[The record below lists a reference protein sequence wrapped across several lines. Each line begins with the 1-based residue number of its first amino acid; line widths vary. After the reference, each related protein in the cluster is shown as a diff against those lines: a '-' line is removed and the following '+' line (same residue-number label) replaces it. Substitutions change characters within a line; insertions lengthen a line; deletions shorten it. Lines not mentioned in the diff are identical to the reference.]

1 MYHKLKRCLNSRSS
15 HQMCSIEKAVLKNF
29 AIYTGK
35 TPVLESSFNRL
46 VGFKTCNFLKKRLQH
61 RCFLVNIAKFLR
73 TLILMTICEQL
84 LLQFLLLTVN
94 NSSQGLVS
102 AFNSVDLLQRSS
114 SKSSPQGV
122 QWQAPLLF
130 EKKKNQLKYSLVVTR
145 CHSFS
150 LVVPFVVNRCHQ
162 LLFVVPLVVIRCHS
176 WHSLSF
182 VVPLVVTRCTTR
194 LSFYKRSIYQCLK
207 VFHFYKSRIMFCMI
221 FSFFETKNVNY
232 F

>member
-46 VGFKTCNFLKKRLQH
+46 VGFKTCNFHKKRLQH

-84 LLQFLLLTVN
+84 LLQSLLLTVN

-102 AFNSVDLLQRSS
+102 AFNSIDLLQRFS

-130 EKKKNQLKYSLVVTR
+130 EKRKIS
-145 CHSFS
+145 
-150 LVVPFVVNRCHQ
+150 
-162 LLFVVPLVVIRCHS
+162 
-176 WHSLSF
+176 
-182 VVPLVVTRCTTR
+182 
-194 LSFYKRSIYQCLK
+194 
-207 VFHFYKSRIMFCMI
+207 
-221 FSFFETKNVNY
+221 
-232 F
+232 